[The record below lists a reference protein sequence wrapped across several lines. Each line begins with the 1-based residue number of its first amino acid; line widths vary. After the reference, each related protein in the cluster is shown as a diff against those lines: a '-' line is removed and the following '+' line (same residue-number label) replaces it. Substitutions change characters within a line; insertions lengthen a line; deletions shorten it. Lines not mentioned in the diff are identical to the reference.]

1 MSLWRLA
8 ELVLSVWCVLCAR
21 WVRGSERGVGG
32 SPYWEVFNAPKG
44 PRPEKVKY
52 PGMGEP
58 SIVKWMYNYSFKLYI
73 GPYTMYCRVLIYICA
88 YINLSIMQT

>member
-58 SIVKWMYNYSFKLYI
+58 SIVK
-73 GPYTMYCRVLIYICA
+73 
-88 YINLSIMQT
+88 